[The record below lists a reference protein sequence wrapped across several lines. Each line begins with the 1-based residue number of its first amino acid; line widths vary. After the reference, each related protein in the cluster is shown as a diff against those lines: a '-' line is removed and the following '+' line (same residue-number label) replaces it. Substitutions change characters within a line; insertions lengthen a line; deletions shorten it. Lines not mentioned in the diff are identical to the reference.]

1 MASFIDIAS
10 QITRLALLFLKNFS
24 RNCFRRLVIGWK
36 YGGIFWQ
43 KRLMAKQFR
52 RFGESIYAKLTAGDV
67 NPLLQEEVRDRI
79 NLLQSLQENIVSRR
93 NIIEQIREQI
103 KATSYR
109 LTPPSAA
116 PEAESKP
123 DIPVD

>member
-1 MASFIDIAS
+1 MASFTHIADKGL
-10 QITRLALLFLKNFS
+10 RLILLYLKNISNNFY
-24 RNCFRRLVIGWK
+24 RRLVICWK
-36 YGGIFWQ
+36 YVGIFWQ
-43 KRLMAKQFR
+43 KRQMGKQFR
-52 RFGESIYAKLTAGDV
+52 RLGESIYAKLAAGDV
-67 NPLLQEEVRDRI
+67 NPLLQEEVRDRV

-93 NIIEQIREQI
+93 NIIEQIWEQI